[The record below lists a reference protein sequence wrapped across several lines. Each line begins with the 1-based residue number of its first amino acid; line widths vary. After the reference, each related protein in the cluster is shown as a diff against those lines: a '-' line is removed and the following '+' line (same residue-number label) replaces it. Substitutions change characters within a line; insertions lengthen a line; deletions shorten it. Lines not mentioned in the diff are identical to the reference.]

1 MRWQEETFRNERKTR
16 VKAPLSYAYQ
26 PLQFCKLSYIFFH
39 INASHS
45 NRSFNFLSCIFWLIF
60 LRMYVLNV
68 LVFTAS
74 YIVFFFFFWHTSH
87 SLCRIKKPGWKM
99 GLQRDS
105 TTSISQILYCKLWLK
120 YSYSKSSLCHDK
132 RISLGKI
139 EEIKRKTRC
148 EKKPLNLH
156 KFSDKNTNHVGA
168 PFKYFSTFYLLSVLS
183 FPIFLLIWLQK
194 GEAIW

>member
-1 MRWQEETFRNERKTR
+1 
-16 VKAPLSYAYQ
+16 
-26 PLQFCKLSYIFFH
+26 
-39 INASHS
+39 
-45 NRSFNFLSCIFWLIF
+45 
-60 LRMYVLNV
+60 
-68 LVFTAS
+68 
-74 YIVFFFFFWHTSH
+74 
-87 SLCRIKKPGWKM
+87 M

-139 EEIKRKTRC
+139 EEIKRKTPC

-168 PFKYFSTFYLLSVLS
+168 LFKYFSTFYLLSVLS
-183 FPIFLLIWLQK
+183 FPYFSSYLAAKRWSNLIEEKWEESKLFLIEKRDSTHKRKVKKVGIFASSVCSAVSHIPF
-194 GEAIW
+194 